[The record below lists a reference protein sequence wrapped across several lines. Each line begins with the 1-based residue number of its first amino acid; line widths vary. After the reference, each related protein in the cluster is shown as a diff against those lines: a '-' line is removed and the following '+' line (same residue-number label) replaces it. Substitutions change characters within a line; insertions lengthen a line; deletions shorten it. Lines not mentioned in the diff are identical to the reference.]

1 MCDPAPGSFK
11 TPPDLLLFHYRLL
24 RITPMENEVGGGAGL
39 IAPKRGW
46 EVGWPTPVNLLSWL
60 AFKMLYS
67 QEYAS
72 SSKASLMPLEKLT
85 HKERRKAKHNGS
97 VPKWREVP
105 PAWMADGGSVSNW
118 VSTCTLHRVS
128 VVPMPPGHRKE
139 LSRDWKTLPAT
150 HPHSHPLLSLT
161 TPPLAPAC

>member
-1 MCDPAPGSFK
+1 
-11 TPPDLLLFHYRLL
+11 
-24 RITPMENEVGGGAGL
+24 MENEVGGGAGL